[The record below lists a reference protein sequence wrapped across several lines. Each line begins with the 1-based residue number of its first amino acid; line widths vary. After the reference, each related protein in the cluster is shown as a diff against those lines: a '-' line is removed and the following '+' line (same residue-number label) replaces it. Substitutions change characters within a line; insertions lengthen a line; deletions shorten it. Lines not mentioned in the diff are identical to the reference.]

1 MEIKLGYSY
10 HLKDEFFLLVID
22 RYLMKNKENG
32 SYRPHYYA
40 VKDLSNE
47 NIHWMIPISSRFEKY
62 EKIVDRKI
70 QKGGRCDTI
79 VLGKFSGRKCAFLI
93 QNAFPVHT
101 KFISHIHTVG
111 NSPVK
116 VHAKLSKEIDKKM
129 KACIVLNKKGNKV
142 FFSDIEKILKIIT
155 SL

>member
-32 SYRPHYYA
+32 AYRPHYYA

-70 QKGGRCDTI
+70 QKVGRCDTI

-116 VHAKLSKEIDKKM
+116 VHDKLSKEIDKKM
-129 KACIVLNKKGNKV
+129 KACIALNKKGNKV
-142 FFSDIEKILKIIT
+142 FLEFL
-155 SL
+155 L

>member
-32 SYRPHYYA
+32 AYRPHYYA

-62 EKIVDRKI
+62 EKIVDKKEAFDAANEI
-70 QKGGRCDTI
+70 LKFKKEGYSNKDI
-79 VLGKFSGRKCAFLI
+79 V
-93 QNAFPVHT
+93 
-101 KFISHIHTVG
+101 
-111 NSPVK
+111 
-116 VHAKLSKEIDKKM
+116 
-129 KACIVLNKKGNKV
+129 
-142 FFSDIEKILKIIT
+142 KILKDNFNI
-155 SL
+155 SKNEAYELVLNFENKEAN